1 MWIYIFLCLLTKVIR
16 IFFSLKPLFGTF
28 SCLFGTFHFCSVTAV
43 YSFSLKNVMS
53 VMSSD
58 PNIESSSPLSPGFM
72 KNRGGR
78 ETADMSKERCGGLGR
93 S

>member
-1 MWIYIFLCLLTKVIR
+1 
-16 IFFSLKPLFGTF
+16 
-28 SCLFGTFHFCSVTAV
+28 
-43 YSFSLKNVMS
+43 
-53 VMSSD
+53 MSSD

-93 S
+93 SWTYNYLESWLILIKEMWLSFPFKLRDSVHHR